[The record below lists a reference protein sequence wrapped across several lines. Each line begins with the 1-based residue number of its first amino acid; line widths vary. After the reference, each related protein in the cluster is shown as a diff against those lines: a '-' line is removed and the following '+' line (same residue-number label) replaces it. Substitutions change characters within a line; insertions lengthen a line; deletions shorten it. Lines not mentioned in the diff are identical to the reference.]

1 MGCVLSGSPAS
12 GFVRRLSRKDPRF
25 ERRREDRL
33 RQLPQF
39 PGVSR
44 RTLRQGADLLLR
56 DGFESVDVEL
66 RFRRRYLLQP
76 DLSRFVRADPGRL
89 HVDLQQPRPQSLH
102 GYGQRQRFALARRTV
117 ASGVAQYPPL
127 QRGARKLRSAG
138 RCHRPGAE
146 AAAGTDLFLP
156 GVEPFRSGP
165 VLGRNPL
172 REGAAGRRR
181 QSETVAPFVQ
191 GDADER
197 G

>member
-44 RTLRQGADLLLR
+44 RTLRQWADLLLR

-127 QRGARKLRSAG
+127 QRGARKLRSGWSTPPTRSGSCCWDRSISSG
-138 RCHRPGAE
+138 RGTISKWPGSGAE
-146 AAAGTDLFLP
+146 SLT
-156 GVEPFRSGP
+156 
-165 VLGRNPL
+165 
-172 REGAAGRRR
+172 
-181 QSETVAPFVQ
+181 
-191 GDADER
+191 
-197 G
+197 

>member
-76 DLSRFVRADPGRL
+76 DLSRFVRTDPGRL
-89 HVDLQQPRPQSLH
+89 HVDLQQPRPQSV
-102 GYGQRQRFALARRTV
+102 RSRTQDC
-117 ASGVAQYPPL
+117 GIR
-127 QRGARKLRSAG
+127 RGAISAAATRGSKTSICWSTPPTRSGSCCWDRSISSG
-138 RCHRPGAE
+138 RGTISKWPGSGAE
-146 AAAGTDLFLP
+146 SLT
-156 GVEPFRSGP
+156 
-165 VLGRNPL
+165 
-172 REGAAGRRR
+172 
-181 QSETVAPFVQ
+181 
-191 GDADER
+191 
-197 G
+197 